1 MRTGSARCWTRR
13 YLRPGRQPQKCRS
26 GYDPLEDITNYE
38 LGTAPLAGQPLSI
51 WLGLMTFRRPP
62 APPPRAL
69 EIFALGFGISV
80 LIGMLIYF
88 VDSVSRGLIT
98 WSEVPY
104 LQTGVL
110 MGYLPMFAI
119 SYVLRR
125 RRLKKALELREYE
138 RTLATLA
145 EHA

>member
-1 MRTGSARCWTRR
+1 
-13 YLRPGRQPQKCRS
+13 
-26 GYDPLEDITNYE
+26 
-38 LGTAPLAGQPLSI
+38 
-51 WLGLMTFRRPP
+51 MTFRRPP

-69 EIFALGFGISV
+69 EIFAFGFGVSV
-80 LIGMLIYF
+80 LVGMLIYF
-88 VDSVSRGLIT
+88 VDAVSRGLIT

-104 LQTGVL
+104 LQTGLL
-110 MGYLPMFAI
+110 MGCLPMFAI